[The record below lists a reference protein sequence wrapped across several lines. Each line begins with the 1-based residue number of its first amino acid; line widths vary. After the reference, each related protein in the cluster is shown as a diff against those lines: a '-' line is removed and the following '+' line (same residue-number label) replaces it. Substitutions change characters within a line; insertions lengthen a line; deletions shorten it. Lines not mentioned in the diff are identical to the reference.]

1 VDAPRLVLKPEPK
14 NTSSPLRHLVP
25 LLVGFGAG
33 LALALTLAWGIMTP
47 AQIVGSVESVRPQ
60 DKERYIV
67 LVSMSYA
74 LNSDF
79 DGAQRRL
86 SLLKD
91 RDVQGSLR
99 SLAERYTSE
108 LRPVAQRSSLA
119 KLAIALGAD
128 SVTLRVYI
136 STTTPTPRPFADAT
150 PQSAA
155 VSGTSAQASLPAR
168 PPNPTAL
175 PTARP
180 TPTQLDFRLFERIRL
195 TCQQD
200 TGPKPHVA
208 IFIQDA
214 AGKGLPGV
222 RVRIQW
228 NDGEDTFF
236 TGLKSAD
243 PGYAEYE
250 VQAGK
255 SYSVS
260 VLDGTSQTVLGLNA
274 DALDSN
280 CPTDGKEHFRAWR
293 VIFRRIG

>member
-1 VDAPRLVLKPEPK
+1 
-14 NTSSPLRHLVP
+14 
-25 LLVGFGAG
+25 
-33 LALALTLAWGIMTP
+33 MTP
-47 AQIVGSVESVRPQ
+47 SQVVGSIESLRPQ
-60 DKERYIV
+60 EKERYIV

-74 LNSDF
+74 LNSDL
-79 DGAQRRL
+79 DSAQRRL
-86 SLLKD
+86 GLLND
-91 RDVQGSLR
+91 RDMQGSVR
-99 SLAERYTSE
+99 SLAERYTNE

-128 SVTLRVYI
+128 SVTLRVYMI
-136 STTTPTPRPFADAT
+136 TITPTPRPFADAT
-150 PQSAA
+150 LQSAA
-155 VSGTSAQASLPAR
+155 ARGTSVHASISAR
-168 PPNPTAL
+168 PPNPTTL

-180 TPTQLDFRLFERIRL
+180 TLTPLDFRLFERIRL

-200 TGPKPHVA
+200 TGAKPHVA

-250 VQAGK
+250 FQAGK

-260 VLDGTSQTVLGLNA
+260 VVDGTSQTVLGLNA

>member
-1 VDAPRLVLKPEPK
+1 MI
-14 NTSSPLRHLVP
+14 
-25 LLVGFGAG
+25 GFGVG
-33 LALALTLAWGIMTP
+33 LAIALTLAWDTITP
-47 AQIVGSVESVRPQ
+47 AQILGSIASLRLQ

-74 LNSDF
+74 LNSDL
-79 DGAQRRL
+79 DAAQRRL
-86 SLLKD
+86 GLLND
-91 RDVQGSLR
+91 RDIQLTLG
-99 SLAERYTSE
+99 SLAERYTNE

-128 SVTLRVYI
+128 SVTLRVYVN
-136 STTTPTPRPFADAT
+136 TTTPTQRPFADAA
-150 PQSAA
+150 PQLAA
-155 VSGTSAQASLPAR
+155 VPGISPQASVPAR
-168 PPNPTAL
+168 LLNPTPIQTTR
-175 PTARP
+175 PTP

-195 TCQQD
+195 TCQQE
-200 TGPKPHVA
+200 TGPKPHIA

-222 RVRIQW
+222 RLRIQW

-236 TGLKSAD
+236 TGLRSAD

-250 VQAGK
+250 IQAGK

-260 VLDGTSQTVLGLNA
+260 VVDGTSQTALGLNA
-274 DALDSN
+274 DALDSI
-280 CPTDGKEHFRAWR
+280 CPNDGKEHFRAWR